1 MQPAACWLRGSVGAE
16 RSAVIGGDWW
26 AEGDEAADRLH
37 GSQSHLLSDHI
48 LTFLP
53 NGTVP
58 CSLSLRVI

>member
-1 MQPAACWLRGSVGAE
+1 M
-16 RSAVIGGDWW
+16 IGGDWW

-53 NGTVP
+53 NETVP